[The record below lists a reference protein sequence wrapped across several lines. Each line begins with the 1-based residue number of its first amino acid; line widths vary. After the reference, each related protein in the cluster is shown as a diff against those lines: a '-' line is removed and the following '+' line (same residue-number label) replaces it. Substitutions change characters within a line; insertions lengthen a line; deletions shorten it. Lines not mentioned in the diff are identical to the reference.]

1 MELQEAWQVVREAF
15 AAAGIDDAGLE
26 AMLLVEHVTG
36 LGRIDR
42 VTRPKTVLTA
52 EQLEELNALATR
64 RVGGEPVYRI
74 IGKREFFGLELAL
87 SPETL
92 EPRPDTEILVERV
105 IRLARECA
113 ARKGSCKLLDI
124 GTGTGAVAL
133 AVLANVPQAEAVGT
147 DIAAGALETAVRNA
161 AAHGLDRRFRALHS
175 IWFSKISGRYDVIAS
190 NPPYIRTKD
199 IATLAPEVRDHDP
212 VTALDGGEDGLEAYR
227 RIAAGSR
234 NFLSP
239 GGRVALETGYD
250 QKEAVS
256 ALFVESGYRLVD
268 SGNDLGGNH
277 RVLVFEL

>member
-15 AAAGIDDAGLE
+15 AAADIEDAGLE

-42 VTRPKTVLTA
+42 VTRPKAILTP
-52 EQLEELNALATR
+52 EQLDKLNALATR

-74 IGKREFFGLELAL
+74 IGRREFFGLELAL
-87 SPETL
+87 SPDTL

-105 IRLARECA
+105 IRLARDCVT
-113 ARKGSCKLLDI
+113 RKGTCKILDI

-133 AVLANVPQAEAVGT
+133 AVLANVPEAEAVGT
-147 DIAAGALETAVRNA
+147 DIAVGALDVAARNA
-161 AAHGLDRRFRALHS
+161 AAHSLDQRFRALGS
-175 IWFSKISGRYDVIAS
+175 NWFSKVSGRFDLIAS
-190 NPPYIRTKD
+190 NPPYIPTAD

-212 VTALDGGEDGLEAYR
+212 HAALDGGPDGLEAYR

-234 NFLSP
+234 NFLNA
-239 GGRVALETGYD
+239 GGFVALETGYD

-256 ALFVESGYRLVD
+256 AVFTKNGYRFVESA
-268 SGNDLGGNH
+268 NDLGGNH
-277 RVLVFEL
+277 RVVVFGL